1 MKHGKV
7 GTVGVLLCLSAMAC
21 AEAAEEQPQEGTDAT
36 TATLLSAQ
44 GVGLDEMPTGSL
56 PPGSPRV
63 SAPPSQSIDI
73 ASLGFDRGS
82 VDAPIR
88 VVEMSD
94 YGCGYCRRFHLETW
108 PVLQEEFIETGKVQW
123 KFLPFVNGMFQN
135 SPAATEAAEC
145 ALEQSDDL
153 FLAMN
158 HRIWDGQREWKGAD
172 DAEALLQG
180 WAGDVGVDM
189 AEFDACI
196 SEGRRQRRVAAAS
209 ALSRQAGVRGTPTFF
224 IVGYQPIQG
233 ALPTDAFRE
242 ILDVVYAEA
251 TAAGGG

>member
-1 MKHGKV
+1 MKHRKV
-7 GTVGVLLCLSAMAC
+7 GTVGLLLCVAAVAC
-21 AEAAEEQPQEGTDAT
+21 AEAPQEEREGTDAT

-63 SAPPSQSIDI
+63 SAPRNQSIDI

-82 VDAPIR
+82 ADAPIR

-108 PVLQEEFIETGKVQW
+108 PVLEEEFIGTGKVQW

-145 ALEQSDDL
+145 ALEQSNEL

-158 HRIWDGQREWKGAD
+158 QRIWDSQSEWKGAS
-172 DAEALLQG
+172 APEPLLQG
-180 WAGDVGVDM
+180 WAQDMGADM

-196 SEGRRQRRVAAAS
+196 SQGRRQSRVAAAT

-242 ILDVVYAEA
+242 ILDLVYADV
-251 TAAGGG
+251 TGAGGG